1 MADIITLQSRRVW
14 TTSDTQG
21 VANAADVLAYT
32 RVIPFVHFLS
42 GSIGERSSITFR
54 FLSGAERRRKS
65 LSDLDVS
72 IVFTSGADASGSA
85 RSPGEP
91 IEHYGG
97 FLIWRAIVEGTVN
110 FTGEIL
116 LIGR

>member
-1 MADIITLQSRRVW
+1 MADIITLQPRRVW

-21 VANAADVLAYT
+21 IAGAANVLAHS
-32 RVIPFVHFLS
+32 RVIPFVHFIS
-42 GSIGERSSITFR
+42 GSISKQSSITFR
-54 FLSGAERRRKS
+54 FLSGAEQRRKA

-72 IVFTSGADASGSA
+72 IVFSSGADATGSA
-85 RSPGEP
+85 RSPEVA
-91 IEHYGG
+91 IENHGA

-116 LIGR
+116 LVCR